1 MTEFSNGSNRATC
14 PGRPAPNVVAL
25 GGGYGLSTTLR
36 AVRQYTTHI
45 TGVVSVADDGGSSGH
60 LREAFGLPAP
70 GDIRRCIA
78 ALADPSSVWA
88 RTLEHRF
95 KAPEL
100 ASGLDGHPVGNLLL
114 AGLTEVLGDFT
125 SAIEETMKMAGAVGR
140 LLPATVE
147 PVVLRASYRS
157 LDERLNTVF
166 GEVRGEAAVGQTS
179 GITHLAL
186 VPEAPQAHPDI
197 AEALA
202 QADQIIIGPGSLYTS
217 ILAVLCVPTIRSA
230 FRSARGRKIYVANL
244 GEQHPET
251 TGYDVGRHVDAL
263 ASHGVEVD
271 VVVRDPNGLSL
282 GHVAGPTVID
292 WPIANTRGRLHDPDK
307 LAQALGQFL

>member
-1 MTEFSNGSNRATC
+1 MSVSTPN
-14 PGRPAPNVVAL
+14 PGGPSVVAL

-36 AVRQYTTHI
+36 AVRQYTDRI

-70 GDIRRCIA
+70 GDIRRCIV
-78 ALADPSSVWA
+78 ALSNPDSVWT

-95 KAPEL
+95 KAPQL

-125 SAIEETMKMAGAVGR
+125 LAIEETMQMLGAVGC

-147 PVVLRASYRS
+147 PVVLKATFKN
-157 LDERLNTVF
+157 LDERLNTVI
-166 GEVRGEAAVGQTS
+166 GEVHGEAAVGQTS
-179 GITHLAL
+179 GITSLAL
-186 VPEAPQAHPDI
+186 VPTAPKPHPDI
-197 AEALA
+197 ERALA
-202 QADQIIIGPGSLYTS
+202 DADQIIIGPGSLYTS
-217 ILAVLCVPTIRSA
+217 ILAVLCVPAIRRA
-230 FRSARGRKIYVANL
+230 FARAGGKKIYVANL

-251 TGYDVGRHVDAL
+251 TGYDVGRHVEAL
-263 ASHGVEVD
+263 ASHGVKVD
-271 VVVRDPNGLSL
+271 VVVRDPNALAL

-292 WPIANTRGRLHDPDK
+292 WPIANSRGRLHDPDR
-307 LAQALGQFL
+307 LAKALRRLL